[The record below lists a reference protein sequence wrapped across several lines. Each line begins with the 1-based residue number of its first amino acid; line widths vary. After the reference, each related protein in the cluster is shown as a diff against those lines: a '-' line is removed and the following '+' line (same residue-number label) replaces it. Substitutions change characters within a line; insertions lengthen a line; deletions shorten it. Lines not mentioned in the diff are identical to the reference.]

1 MQGLDQKQE
10 SRAFRLF
17 INSIHSDATL
27 KRYCYGLDK
36 FCEYARLSCDELV
49 KLDTEDLQTRLEDWV
64 TSMRQVGL
72 RRSSIRT
79 PLAAVEKF
87 LDVNRKL
94 YYKKVLHSLLIADK
108 DLEGGNEPF
117 TNADIQKMLKG
128 TNKPRTKA
136 LVLFLASTGARPQA
150 LVDPVLRRKHLVD
163 MPDGCYA
170 VKIYDNSKEGYWA
183 FLTPEARIELDEY
196 LKNRKLNGE
205 LITDESPLFAN
216 FAKHAKSPHLTV
228 ENMYDMLSD
237 LYKMSGIERQKVD
250 NRYNKALVYGFRKRF
265 NTILKIN
272 SAVNS
277 NIAEKLMA
285 HKRGL
290 DGSYLKPTREE
301 CFTEFRKAMV
311 DLSIDDSARDKI
323 KIRILENEKSELEK
337 IRSEIA
343 EIRSERLEENERGS
357 VPRYIAFTENLFNHM
372 AQNDSSQVVLNIV
385 FYLWFE
391 LRSTEEE
398 KRKIWMRLQQAK
410 EQGEKIDISWF
421 GESTGLSWKNLRSKT
436 PIA

>member
-1 MQGLDQKQE
+1 M
-10 SRAFRLF
+10 
-17 INSIHSDATL
+17 T
-27 KRYCYGLDK
+27 
-36 FCEYARLSCDELV
+36 CDELV

-64 TSMRQVGL
+64 MSMRELGL

-94 YYKKVLHSLLIADK
+94 YYKKVLHSLLTADK
-108 DLEGGNEPF
+108 DLEGGHEPF
-117 TNADIQKMLKG
+117 TNADVQKMLKG
-128 TNKPRTKA
+128 TNKLRTKA

-183 FLTPEARIELDEY
+183 FLTPEAKIELDEY

-216 FAKHAKSPHLTV
+216 FAKHAKSPYLTV

-237 LYKMSGIERQKVD
+237 LYKMSGIERQKVG

-301 CFTEFRKAMV
+301 CFTEFAKAIPN
-311 DLSIDDSARDKI
+311 LTIDDKERDKL
-323 KIRILENEKSELEK
+323 KIRKLESEKSELEK
-337 IRSEIA
+337 GKLEIEQMKKRIEELEFGAEARKGDYAKNMLKFKREKNRSGE
-343 EIRSERLEENERGS
+343 
-357 VPRYIAFTENLFNHM
+357 
-372 AQNDSSQVVLNIV
+372 V
-385 FYLWFE
+385 FSMLWHNMIE
-391 LRSTEEE
+391 MMGTEEE
-398 KRKIWMRLQQAK
+398 KRQFLKKLNKAK
-410 EQGEKIDISWF
+410 ESGEKIDKVWLCNALGLKLEDYEIKNQYSISQMNMTGKEMEQFWKRVKKAREG
-421 GESTGLSWKNLRSKT
+421 GEKRTIEWLCDALNSK
-436 PIA
+436 